1 MDGRSDVTS
10 FVDKCTDSN
19 VDNQYGDCKKKIS
32 LKIYNKTSNKTSGIF
47 DVYKMLKEVEKEPST
62 DDLAMEI
69 RTISPIRIDFASLK
83 QQLSRDTTMFSDL
96 YVDDE
101 KVDVLHFIEELER
114 IQMKTASP
122 FEMGIVGLKMICAY
136 TFKCLLNTFYGI
148 KNFLFYYVF

>member
-1 MDGRSDVTS
+1 MCIR
-10 FVDKCTDSN
+10 DS
-19 VDNQYGDCKKKIS
+19 QYGDCKKKIS
-32 LKIYNKTSNKTSGIF
+32 LKIYNKTSGIF

-122 FEMGIVGLKMICAY
+122 FEMGIIGLKMICAY